1 MVVFPGCKINMGINI
16 LNKRLDGYHHL
27 QTIFYPVGIKDALE
41 IIVVPDQPTAVVFS
55 SSGIAIPGDSN
66 QNLCIKA
73 YHLLKK
79 DFPALAPVQIHLH
92 KTIPI
97 GAGLGGGSA
106 DAAFALLLLNQ
117 LFELQLSTDSLR
129 EYALQLGSD
138 CPFFIYNK
146 PCLATGRGEI
156 IEPIELD
163 LSDYRILVVNPGIH
177 INTTMA
183 FNGITPGLHTTDLMK
198 IIQQPISHWK
208 NLLVND
214 FEKTVFKQEPAIQDL
229 KESLY
234 HAGALYASMSGSGS
248 SVFGIFDKQFN
259 QQLNLPEECFYKWV

>member
-1 MVVFPGCKINMGINI
+1 MVVFPGCKINIGLNI

-27 QTIFYPVGIKDALE
+27 QTIFYPIDIKDALE
-41 IIVVPDQPTAVVFS
+41 IIVVPNQPTAVVFR
-55 SSGIAIPGDSN
+55 SSGIEIIGNSN
-66 QNLCIKA
+66 QNLCVKA

-79 DFPALAPVQIHLH
+79 DFPELAPVEMHLH
-92 KTIPI
+92 KTIPM

-117 LFELQLSTDSLR
+117 LFELQLSTDSLMK
-129 EYALQLGSD
+129 YALQLGSD

-156 IEPIELD
+156 IEPIQLD
-163 LSDYRILVVNPGIH
+163 LSAYKILVVNPGIH

-183 FNGITPGLHTTDLMK
+183 FKHITPGIHTTDLRK
-198 IIQQPISHWK
+198 IIEHPISQWK
-208 NLLVND
+208 NLLIND
-214 FEKTVFKQEPAIQDL
+214 FEKTIFEQEPAIQYL

-234 HAGALYASMSGSGS
+234 QAGALYASMSGSGS
-248 SVFGIFDKQFN
+248 SVFGIFDTQFN
-259 QQLNLPEECFYKWV
+259 QQLNLPQECYYKWV